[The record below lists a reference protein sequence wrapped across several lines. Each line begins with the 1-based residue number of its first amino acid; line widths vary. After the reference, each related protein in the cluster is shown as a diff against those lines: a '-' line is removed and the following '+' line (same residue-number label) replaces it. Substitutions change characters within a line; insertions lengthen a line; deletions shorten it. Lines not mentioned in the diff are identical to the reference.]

1 MKRRIGV
8 MIRVIYRDGKEDQ
21 VTQKFL
27 DILLHMNEVQMFQR
41 NSDWAIIGVD
51 AVRTDNRSKT
61 LADERRRH
69 QQTCIQPLQIPRVPQ
84 MLQACC

>member
-1 MKRRIGV
+1 
-8 MIRVIYRDGKEDQ
+8 MIRVIYRDGKEDL

-41 NSDWAIIGVD
+41 DSDWAIIGVD
-51 AVRTDNRSKT
+51 ALRADSRSNP
-61 LADERRRH
+61 LGDERRRH
-69 QQTCIQPLQIPRVPQ
+69 QQTKLQPLQIPRTPQ

>member
-1 MKRRIGV
+1 
-8 MIRVIYRDGKEDQ
+8 MIRVIYRDGKEDL

-41 NSDWAIIGVD
+41 NNDWAIIGVD
-51 AVRTDNRSKT
+51 AIRAESRSKI
-61 LADERRRH
+61 LEAERRRH
-69 QQTCIQPLQIPRVPQ
+69 QQTPLQPLQIQRSPQ